1 MKTKFFLIFFYGFL
15 FAACDYR
22 EHKLAFN
29 TQKQILYSCDSSSI
43 RNLSIKN
50 ESITKDGFPVE
61 GGILITWEG
70 KEGDKIVK
78 EISISEI
85 PKTYKIT
92 KGGIKINKSEYR
104 LSSNSVYLIEK
115 SGGGKPSFYIRIW
128 TDSLG
133 KVFKTTHPKCG
144 LQSLDNGEEMYQKG

>member
-1 MKTKFFLIFFYGFL
+1 M
-15 FAACDYR
+15 
-22 EHKLAFN
+22 
-29 TQKQILYSCDSSSI
+29 
-43 RNLSIKN
+43 
-50 ESITKDGFPVE
+50 
-61 GGILITWEG
+61 ITWKG

-115 SGGGKPSFYIRIW
+115 FGGGKPPFYIRIW

-133 KVFKTTHPKCG
+133 KVVKTTHPKCG